1 MYFPFLDNQMQPPA
15 HQRQRMQCWNGAAR
29 PLGTCDFYDGFTA
42 RSGQFSSVS
51 VHFFISLYQIHQ
63 VSSFFGHLWSQFLDI
78 LWRTGLIST
87 SNCPDE
93 KTSDGLVWV
102 ETNGPVIWT
111 CNKPEAAEV

>member
-1 MYFPFLDNQMQPPA
+1 MTFMMDSQPEADSFHQFPF
-15 HQRQRMQCWNGAAR
+15 
-29 PLGTCDFYDGFTA
+29 T
-42 RSGQFSSVS
+42 FSSV
-51 VHFFISLYQIHQ
+51 FIRFIRFRLSLDIYG
-63 VSSFFGHLWSQFLDI
+63 VNFLLFLDI